1 MDALS
6 YFLFHRKQTPPSS
19 FSLHTYELC
28 WIPLPFLPLWIVLK
42 IPLPLKN
49 HFLLF
54 FFSLKVVSFSTELE
68 TDIFHGIIW
77 KSENSEHQPGS
88 VVQWWRCQA
97 AELSISLIKVCRP
110 RGIDYCPHPHLN
122 LLTKKKWSRLPCW
135 NQCVWCYCSMERRS
149 APWHRSFRNKV
160 GANLSFSLSVPK
172 ALFHLLASQ
181 RYLLNRWINR
191 WAVGNFVLKIQP
203 TPS

>member
-6 YFLFHRKQTPPSS
+6 YFLLHRKQTPPSS
-19 FSLHTYELC
+19 FSLRTYELC

-42 IPLPLKN
+42 IPLPLKS

-54 FFSLKVVSFSTELE
+54 FFFFAKSCF
-68 TDIFHGIIW
+68 IFHRAWDWCFPWYYMKIW
-77 KSENSEHQPGS
+77 KFCHLFKSKSSEHQPGS

-97 AELSISLIKVCRP
+97 AELSISLIKVCKP

-149 APWHRSFRNKV
+149 APDTDHSGTRLGPICLFLSQCLKPSFT
-160 GANLSFSLSVPK
+160 
-172 ALFHLLASQ
+172 
-181 RYLLNRWINR
+181 Y
-191 WAVGNFVLKIQP
+191 
-203 TPS
+203 